1 MDASAEWVMA
11 WTDLILDST
20 AMSEA
25 ASEGDLA
32 ELRFRA
38 CSIAIRARRHGFDE
52 LSRLAATLL
61 DHLGFRDDE
70 QPFVYDKAVEEI
82 VRQVDAIGRERVRD

>member
-1 MDASAEWVMA
+1 MDTSEEWVVA

-25 ASEGDLA
+25 AGHGDLA

-38 CSIAIRARRHGFDE
+38 CSIAVRARRHGLHE
-52 LSRLAATLL
+52 LSRIAVALIET
-61 DHLGFRDDE
+61 LGFRSDVA
-70 QPFVYDKAVEEI
+70 PSAYAKPVEEI
-82 VRQVDAIGRERVRD
+82 ARQVDAIGRDRGTR